1 VTTEQRRTAVT
12 YVRTTVE
19 VTERRA
25 CRFLGV
31 HRAVVRYRRRR
42 VEYAALL
49 DALTTWAAKKRR
61 WGVPRL
67 TNKMRRLG
75 FGVNPKRIARLC
87 RDGRLLLK
95 RRKGRKRVAVVRTPH
110 LVPTGPNQR
119 WSMDFVH
126 DRLADGRSIRV
137 LTMLD
142 EGTRESP
149 VLVMG
154 RSLTARHVIAA
165 LERLAVTRGLPHT
178 IAVDNGAEFT
188 SQALDIWAEQRGVHL
203 DFSRPGKP
211 NDNAF
216 IESFN
221 SRLRD
226 ECLNEHYFTSL
237 VDAQAKIEA
246 FRVEYHAEHSH
257 SSLGGLTPA
266 EYAAR
271 FPASAPAEVTQLSA
285 LNWT

>member
-1 VTTEQRRTAVT
+1 MVTTEQRRTVVT

-25 CRFLGV
+25 CRFLGF
-31 HRAVVRYRRRR
+31 HRAVMRYRRQRT
-42 VEYAALL
+42 EDPALV

-67 TNKMRRLG
+67 TNKLRRLG
-75 FGVNPKRIARLC
+75 FRVNPKRVARLC
-87 RDGRLLLK
+87 RDKRLLLK
-95 RRKGRKRVAVVRTPH
+95 RRKGRKRVAVVRMPH

-126 DRLADGRSIRV
+126 DRLADGRPFRV

-149 VLVMG
+149 ALVVG

-165 LERLAVTRGLPHT
+165 LDALAASRGLPHT
-178 IAVDNGAEFT
+178 IAVDNGSEFT

-226 ECLNEHYFTSL
+226 ECLNEQWFTSL
-237 VDAQAKIEA
+237 VDAQVKIEA
-246 FRVEYHAEHSH
+246 FRLEYLTEHSH

-271 FPASAPAEVTQLSA
+271 FTPSASAELTRLSA
-285 LNWT
+285 

>member
-1 VTTEQRRTAVT
+1 
-12 YVRTTVE
+12 
-19 VTERRA
+19 
-25 CRFLGV
+25 
-31 HRAVVRYRRRR
+31 
-42 VEYAALL
+42 
-49 DALTTWAAKKRR
+49 
-61 WGVPRL
+61 
-67 TNKMRRLG
+67 MRRLG
-75 FGVNPKRIARLC
+75 FCVNPKRIARMC

-95 RRKGRKRVAVVRTPH
+95 RRKGRKRVAVVRIPH

-126 DRLADGRSIRV
+126 DRLADGRPFRV

-149 VLVMG
+149 ALVVG

-165 LERLAVTRGLPHT
+165 LDTLAATRGLPHT
-178 IAVDNGAEFT
+178 IAVDNGTEFT
-188 SQALDIWAEQRGVHL
+188 SQALDVWAEQRGIQL

-211 NDNAF
+211 NDNAC

-226 ECLNEHYFTSL
+226 ECLNEQWFTSL
-237 VDAQAKIEA
+237 LDAQVKIEA
-246 FRVEYHAEHSH
+246 FRVEYQTEHSH

-271 FPASAPAEVTQLSA
+271 FIPSAPAEDTRLSA
-285 LNWT
+285 

>member
-1 VTTEQRRTAVT
+1 MVTTEHRRTVVT
-12 YVRTTVE
+12 YVRTSVE
-19 VTERRA
+19 VSERAA
-25 CRFLGV
+25 CRFLGFP
-31 HRAVVRYRRRR
+31 RAVVRYRPRRLDDPHLL
-42 VEYAALL
+42 AAL
-49 DALTTWAAKKRR
+49 TEWAARKRR

-67 TNKMRRLG
+67 TNKLRRLG
-75 FGVNPKRIARLC
+75 FRVNPKRVARLC
-87 RDGRLLLK
+87 REGRLLLK

-110 LVPTGPNQR
+110 PVPTGPNQR

-126 DRLADGRSIRV
+126 DRLADGRPFRV

-142 EGTRESP
+142 EGTRELP
-149 VLVMG
+149 ALVVG
-154 RSLTARHVIAA
+154 RSLTAGHVIAA
-165 LERLAVTRGLPHT
+165 LERLATTRGLPHT
-178 IAVDNGAEFT
+178 IAVDNGTEFT
-188 SQALDIWAEQRGVHL
+188 SQALDMWADQRGIHL

-237 VDAQAKIEA
+237 TDARVKIER
-246 FRVEYHAEHSH
+246 FRIEYETEHSH

-266 EYAAR
+266 EFAAR
-271 FPASAPAEVTQLSA
+271 FTPSALAEISRLSA
-285 LNWT
+285 

>member
-1 VTTEQRRTAVT
+1 MTSEQRRTAVT

-19 VTERRA
+19 VSERTA
-25 CRFLGV
+25 CRFLGI
-31 HRAVVRYRRRR
+31 HRALVRYQRRR
-42 VEYAALL
+42 VDDPALVE
-49 DALTTWAAKKRR
+49 ALAVWAAKKRR

-67 TNKMRRLG
+67 TDRMRRLG
-75 FGVNPKRIARLC
+75 FRVNPKRIARMC
-87 RDGRLLLK
+87 RDARLLLK
-95 RRKGRKRVAVVRTPH
+95 RRKGRKRVAVVRVPR

-126 DRLADGRSIRV
+126 DRLADGRPFRV
-137 LTMLD
+137 LTILD

-149 VLVMG
+149 ALVVG
-154 RSLTARHVIAA
+154 RSLTGHHVVAA
-165 LERLAVTRGLPHT
+165 LEQLAATRGLPQTLSLDHGT
-178 IAVDNGAEFT
+178 EFT
-188 SQALDIWAEQRGVHL
+188 GRALDVWAEHRRVSL
-203 DFSRPGKP
+203 DFIRPGKP

-226 ECLNEHYFTSL
+226 ESLNEQWFLSL
-237 VDAQAKIEA
+237 PDAQVKIE
-246 FRVEYHAEHSH
+246 RWRIEYNTEHSH

-271 FPASAPAEVTQLSA
+271 FTPSAHADLTRLSA
-285 LNWT
+285 

>member
-1 VTTEQRRTAVT
+1 MVTTEQRRTVVT
-12 YVRTTVE
+12 YVRTAVA
-19 VTERRA
+19 VSERTA
-25 CRFLGV
+25 CRYLGI
-31 HRAVVRYRRRR
+31 HRAVVRYHRVR
-42 VEYAALL
+42 VEDAALL
-49 DALTTWAAKKRR
+49 AALTEWAAKKRR

-67 TNKMRRLG
+67 TNRMRRLG
-75 FGVNPKRIARLC
+75 FTVNPKRIARMC

-95 RRKGRKRVAVVRTPH
+95 RRKGRKRVAILRQPH
-110 LVPTGPNQR
+110 AVPSGPNQR

-126 DRLADGRSIRV
+126 DRLADGRAFRV

-142 EGTRESP
+142 EGTREAP
-149 VLVMG
+149 ALVVG
-154 RSLTARHVIAA
+154 RSLTAQHVIAA
-165 LERLAVTRGLPHT
+165 LEALAVTRGLPHT
-178 IAVDNGAEFT
+178 IAVDNGTEFT

-226 ECLNEHYFTSL
+226 ECLNEQWFTSL
-237 VDAQAKIEA
+237 VDAQVKIA
-246 FRVEYHAEHSH
+246 TFRVEYETEHSH

-271 FPASAPAEVTQLSA
+271 FTLSAPADITRLSA
-285 LNWT
+285 N

>member
-1 VTTEQRRTAVT
+1 MVTTEQRRTVVT

-19 VTERRA
+19 VTELRA
-25 CRFLGV
+25 CRFLGF

-42 VEYAALL
+42 VDDPALL

-75 FGVNPKRIARLC
+75 FCVNPKRIARPC

-126 DRLADGRSIRV
+126 DRLADGRAIRV

-149 VLVMG
+149 ALVVG
-154 RSLTARHVIAA
+154 RSLTARHVIAS

-188 SQALDIWAEQRGVHL
+188 SQALDIWAEQRACI
-203 DFSRPGKP
+203 S
-211 NDNAF
+211 
-216 IESFN
+216 
-221 SRLRD
+221 
-226 ECLNEHYFTSL
+226 TS
-237 VDAQAKIEA
+237 V
-246 FRVEYHAEHSH
+246 
-257 SSLGGLTPA
+257 G
-266 EYAAR
+266 
-271 FPASAPAEVTQLSA
+271 PASPTTTRSSRASTVACATNA
-285 LNWT
+285 

>member
-1 VTTEQRRTAVT
+1 VVTTEQRRTVVSH
-12 YVRTTVE
+12 VRTTVE
-19 VTERRA
+19 VSERRA
-25 CRFLGV
+25 CRFLGI
-31 HRAVVRYRRRR
+31 HRAAVRYQRRR
-42 VEYAALL
+42 VDDPALL
-49 DALTTWAAKKRR
+49 LALTTWAAKKRR

-75 FGVNPKRIARLC
+75 FCVNPKRVARMC

-95 RRKGRKRVAVVRTPH
+95 RRKGRKRIAVVRIPH

-126 DRLADGRSIRV
+126 DRLADGRPFRV
-137 LTMLD
+137 LAMLD

-149 VLVMG
+149 ALVVG

-165 LERLAVTRGLPHT
+165 LDALAATRGLPHT
-178 IAVDNGAEFT
+178 IAVDNGTEFT
-188 SQALDIWAEQRGVHL
+188 SQALDVWAEQRGIQL

-226 ECLNEHYFTSL
+226 ECLNEQWFTSL
-237 VDAQAKIEA
+237 VDARVKIET
-246 FRVEYHAEHSH
+246 FRVEYQTEHSH
-257 SSLGGLTPA
+257 SSLGGLTST
-266 EYAAR
+266 EYAA
-271 FPASAPAEVTQLSA
+271 
-285 LNWT
+285 

>member
-1 VTTEQRRTAVT
+1 MVTTEQRRTVVSH
-12 YVRTTVE
+12 VRTTVE
-19 VTERRA
+19 VSERRA
-25 CRFLGV
+25 CRFLGI
-31 HRAVVRYRRRR
+31 HRAAVRYQRRR
-42 VEYAALL
+42 VDDPALRL
-49 DALTTWAAKKRR
+49 ALTTWAAKKRR

-75 FGVNPKRIARLC
+75 FSVNPKRVARMC
-87 RDGRLLLK
+87 RDGRLLLT
-95 RRKGRKRVAVVRTPH
+95 RRKGRKRVAVVRIPH

-126 DRLADGRSIRV
+126 DRLADGRPFRV

-149 VLVMG
+149 ALVVG

-165 LERLAVTRGLPHT
+165 LDALAATRGLPHT
-178 IAVDNGAEFT
+178 IAVDNGTEFT
-188 SQALDIWAEQRGVHL
+188 SQALDVWAEQRGIQL
-203 DFSRPGKP
+203 DFSRPGRP

-226 ECLNEHYFTSL
+226 ECLNEQWFTSL
-237 VDAQAKIEA
+237 VDAQVKIER
-246 FRVEYHAEHSH
+246 FRVEYQTEHSH
-257 SSLGGLTPA
+257 SSLGGLTPI

-271 FPASAPAEVTQLSA
+271 FTLSAPAEITRLSA
-285 LNWT
+285 

>member
-1 VTTEQRRTAVT
+1 VTPEQRRTVVT
-12 YVRTTVE
+12 HVRTTVE
-19 VTERRA
+19 VSERRA
-25 CRFLGV
+25 CRFLGI
-31 HRAVVRYRRRR
+31 HRALVRSQRRR
-42 VEYAALL
+42 VDEPALVT
-49 DALTTWAAKKRR
+49 ALATWAAKKRR

-75 FGVNPKRIARLC
+75 FRVNPKRIARMC
-87 RDGRLLLK
+87 RDGRLLLT

-110 LVPTGPNQR
+110 VVPTGPNQR

-126 DRLADGRSIRV
+126 DRLADGRPFRV

-149 VLVMG
+149 ALIVG
-154 RSLTARHVIAA
+154 RSLTARHVITALDALAA
-165 LERLAVTRGLPHT
+165 TRGLPHT
-178 IAVDNGAEFT
+178 IAVDNGTEFT
-188 SQALDIWAEQRGVHL
+188 SQALDVWAEQRGIHL

-211 NDNAF
+211 NDTAF

-226 ECLNEHYFTSL
+226 ECLNEQWFTSL
-237 VDAQAKIEA
+237 VDAQVKIEI
-246 FRVEYHAEHSH
+246 FRVEYQTEHSH
-257 SSLGGLTPA
+257 SSLGGLTPI

-271 FPASAPAEVTQLSA
+271 FTPRSTR
-285 LNWT
+285 

>member
-1 VTTEQRRTAVT
+1 MVTTEQRRTVVT
-12 YVRTTVE
+12 YVQTTVE
-19 VTERRA
+19 VSERAA
-25 CRFLGV
+25 CRFLGF
-31 HRAVVRYRRRR
+31 HRAVMRYARRRLDDPAL
-42 VEYAALL
+42 VAALG
-49 DALTTWAAKKRR
+49 AWAAKKRR

-75 FGVNPKRIARLC
+75 FRVNPKRIARLC
-87 RDGRLLLK
+87 RDGKLLLK
-95 RRKGRKRVAVVRTPH
+95 RRKGRKRVAVERSPRV
-110 LVPTGPNQR
+110 VPTGPNQR

-126 DRLADGRSIRV
+126 DRLADGRPFRV

-149 VLVMG
+149 ALVVG
-154 RSLTARHVIAA
+154 RSLTAHHVIAA
-165 LERLAVTRGLPHT
+165 LDALAGTRGLPQT
-178 IAVDNGAEFT
+178 IAVDNGTEFT
-188 SQALDIWAEQRGVHL
+188 SQALDVWAEQRGVQL

-226 ECLNEHYFTSL
+226 ECLNEEWFTSL
-237 VDAQAKIEA
+237 IDAQVKVER
-246 FRVEYHAEHSH
+246 FRLEYHAEHSH
-257 SSLGGLTPA
+257 SSLGGLTPT

-271 FPASAPAEVTQLSA
+271 FTPSAPAELTRLSA
-285 LNWT
+285 

>member
-1 VTTEQRRTAVT
+1 MVTTEQRRTVVT
-12 YVRTTVE
+12 YVRTAVE
-19 VTERRA
+19 VSERAA
-25 CRFLGV
+25 CRFLGF
-31 HRAVVRYRRRR
+31 HRAVMRYARRR
-42 VEYAALL
+42 VDDPTLVAALG
-49 DALTTWAAKKRR
+49 AWAAKKRR

-75 FGVNPKRIARLC
+75 FRVNPKRIARLC
-87 RDGRLLLK
+87 RDGKLLLK
-95 RRKGRKRVAVVRTPH
+95 RRKGRKRVAVERSPRV
-110 LVPTGPNQR
+110 VPTGPNQR

-126 DRLADGRSIRV
+126 DRLADGRPFRV

-149 VLVMG
+149 ALVVG

-165 LERLAVTRGLPHT
+165 LDALAGTRGLPQT
-178 IAVDNGAEFT
+178 IAVDNGTEFT
-188 SQALDIWAEQRGVHL
+188 SQALDVWAEQRGVRL

-226 ECLNEHYFTSL
+226 ECLNEEWFTSL
-237 VDAQAKIEA
+237 ADAQVKVER
-246 FRVEYHAEHSH
+246 FRLEYHAEHSH
-257 SSLGGLTPA
+257 SSLGGLTPT

-271 FPASAPAEVTQLSA
+271 FTRSAPAELTRLSA
-285 LNWT
+285 

>member
-1 VTTEQRRTAVT
+1 MVTTEQRRTVVT

-19 VTERRA
+19 VSERTA
-25 CRFLGV
+25 CRFLGI
-31 HRAVVRYRRRR
+31 HRAAIRYHRRR
-42 VEYAALL
+42 VDDPALGAAL
-49 DALTTWAAKKRR
+49 AAWAAKKRR

-67 TNKMRRLG
+67 TNKLRRLG
-75 FGVNPKRIARLC
+75 FRVNPKRIARLC
-87 RDGRLLLK
+87 REGRLLLN
-95 RRKGRKRVAVVRTPH
+95 RRRGRKRVAVVRAPRV
-110 LVPTGPNQR
+110 VPTGPNQR

-126 DRLADGRSIRV
+126 DRLADGRAFRV
-137 LTMLD
+137 LTILD

-149 VLVMG
+149 ALVVG
-154 RSLTARHVIAA
+154 RSLTGQHVVAA
-165 LERLAVTRGLPHT
+165 LDALAATRGLPQT
-178 IAVDNGAEFT
+178 IAVDNGTEFT
-188 SQALDIWAEQRGVHL
+188 SQTLDAWAEKRGIHL

-226 ECLNEHYFTSL
+226 ECLNEQWFTSL
-237 VDAQAKIEA
+237 VDAQVKIET
-246 FRVEYHAEHSH
+246 FRLEYLTEHPH

-271 FPASAPAEVTQLSA
+271 FTHSAPAELTRLSA
-285 LNWT
+285 

>member
-1 VTTEQRRTAVT
+1 MVTTEQRRTVVT

-19 VTERRA
+19 VSERTA
-25 CRFLGV
+25 CRFLGI
-31 HRAVVRYRRRR
+31 HRALVRYQRLRSDD
-42 VEYAALL
+42 AALVE
-49 DALTTWAAKKRR
+49 ALTAWAAKKRR

-75 FGVNPKRIARLC
+75 FRVNPKRIARLC
-87 RDGRLLLK
+87 RDGRLLLT
-95 RRKGRKRVAVVRTPH
+95 RRRGRKRVAVVRTPH

-126 DRLADGRSIRV
+126 DRLADGRAIRV

-149 VLVMG
+149 ALVVG

-165 LERLAVTRGLPHT
+165 LDALAATRGLPHT
-178 IAVDNGAEFT
+178 IAVDNGTEFT

-237 VDAQAKIEA
+237 VDAQVKIEA
-246 FRVEYHAEHSH
+246 FRLEYLTEHSH

-271 FPASAPAEVTQLSA
+271 FTPSASAELTRLSA
-285 LNWT
+285 

>member
-1 VTTEQRRTAVT
+1 MVTTEQRRTVVT
-12 YVRTTVE
+12 YVQTSVE
-19 VTERRA
+19 VSERTA
-25 CRFLGV
+25 CRFLGI
-31 HRAVVRYRRRR
+31 HRALVRYRRRR
-42 VEYAALL
+42 VDDPALVAALT
-49 DALTTWAAKKRR
+49 AWAAKKRR

-75 FGVNPKRIARLC
+75 FRVNPKRIARMC
-87 RDGRLLLK
+87 RDERLLLK

-126 DRLADGRSIRV
+126 DRLADGRAFRV

-149 VLVMG
+149 ALIVA

-165 LERLAVTRGLPHT
+165 LDALAATRGLPHT
-178 IAVDNGAEFT
+178 IAVDNGTEFT
-188 SQALDIWAEQRGVHL
+188 SQALDVWAEQRGVHL

-226 ECLNEHYFTSL
+226 ECLNEQWFTSL
-237 VDAQAKIEA
+237 LDAQVKIEA
-246 FRVEYHAEHSH
+246 FRLEYITEHSH

-271 FPASAPAEVTQLSA
+271 FTPSAPAELTRLSA
-285 LNWT
+285 